1 MYFYTVKYEQHILNE
16 NHIDKE
22 CKSSIHSLPGK
33 CEQHRVPTDDECLQ
47 EGCAPDRANKVKNTN
62 TKIQIQK
69 YKYKNTNTKIQIQK
83 YKYKNTN
90 TKTQI
95 QKYKYKNTNTKI

>member
-16 NHIDKE
+16 NYIDKE

-47 EGCAPDRANKVKNTN
+47 EGCAPDRAN
-62 TKIQIQK
+62 
-69 YKYKNTNTKIQIQK
+69 
-83 YKYKNTN
+83 
-90 TKTQI
+90 
-95 QKYKYKNTNTKI
+95 